1 LERKVLVIVGPT
13 CSGKT
18 EVAIKVAKKL
28 NSEIISADSR
38 QIYKFLDIGTA
49 KPDES
54 QLAEV
59 KHHFIDELTPDEEFN
74 VSKFETRA
82 LLVITTLINNNR
94 IPIVAG
100 GSGLYIKALVDG
112 IFDIVDTDPDY
123 RKKLQIIR
131 EEHGNE
137 SLYAKLLEVDPVSAK
152 KMLPQNYK
160 RVIRALEVFYLTGI
174 PVWKHQE
181 EHKRSNDIEFL
192 QFGLEWERNTLYKN
206 IELRVDKMLSKGLI
220 KEVKI
225 LKDKGFN
232 PGMNALNTV
241 GYKELFDYLDGK
253 ISLDRALELIKRN
266 SRRFAKRQLTW
277 FRADKRIN
285 WIKIDNRVTLDNA
298 PNIILNSLNR

>member
-1 LERKVLVIVGPT
+1 MERKVLVIVGPT

-54 QLAEV
+54 QLVEV

-82 LLVITTLINNNR
+82 LLIITTLINNNR

-123 RKKLQIIR
+123 RKKLETIR

-137 SLYAKLLEVDPVSAK
+137 ALYVKLLEVDPVSAK
-152 KMLPQNYK
+152 RMLPQNYK

-285 WIKIDNRVTLDNA
+285 WIRMDNRVTLDNA
-298 PNIILNSLNR
+298 PNIILNSLNQ